1 MDCLVMFCGM
11 MFAGIISA
19 IVGAATPEIEKLTL
33 GIAALEPM
41 EALIHRFGCFWS
53 HGSHAQSLGSDVVGG
68 DHGLFDL
75 GMTHF
80 FKRRANGNGKFATV
94 VEGSKFGFRRG

>member
-53 HGSHAQSLGSDVVGG
+53 HGSHGQSLGSGVVGG
-68 DHGLFDL
+68 DHGSFGLV
-75 GMTHF
+75 MTHF
-80 FKRRANGNGKFATV
+80 FEHCANRNGEFATLI
-94 VEGSKFGFRRG
+94 EGSKFGFGHR

>member
-1 MDCLVMFCGM
+1 MFCGM
-11 MFAGIISA
+11 MFAGIIST
-19 IVGAATPEIEKLTL
+19 IVSTATAEIEKLML
-33 GIAALEPM
+33 GVAALEPM

-53 HGSHAQSLGSDVVGG
+53 HGSHGWSLGSDVVSG

-80 FKRRANGNGKFATV
+80 FERMGTA
-94 VEGSKFGFRRG
+94 SLQP